1 MSNKPITMLQIRR
14 IIQLLS
20 EGRSKRKM
28 ARVLHSG
35 RHTIDDYVDKVQQTV
50 HSLAELSS
58 LPDAELATLF
68 YLDNI
73 HSLPDSRYEYLSSR
87 YDYYQK
93 ELKRTGVT
101 KQKLWQEYLE
111 EVPGGYGYVQFS
123 KTIFYVNSFPG
134 ELISSPVLLC
144 VFPHSGYTYVEALIS
159 ASQEH
164 LFAP

>member
-14 IIQLLS
+14 IIQFLS
-20 EGRSKRKM
+20 EGRSKREM

-35 RHTIDDYVDKVQQTV
+35 RHTIDDYVDKVQQTAQ
-50 HSLAELSS
+50 SLAELSN
-58 LPDAELATLF
+58 LPDAELAKLF

-87 YDYYQK
+87 LGYYQK

-123 KTIFYVNSFPG
+123 EHIKNHARA
-134 ELISSPVLLC
+134 
-144 VFPHSGYTYVEALIS
+144 HSATMHF
-159 ASQEH
+159 EH
-164 LFAP
+164 QAFNTMQTAHCFAGIQRQRCQSES